1 MEKGIRVNAGQDI
14 GKTIIFAQNQKHARY
29 IVERFGKLYSNCPGD
44 YIKTVLHSD
53 DYSHTI
59 IDDFELKEYPAI
71 TVSVDMMDT
80 GIDVP
85 EIVNLVFF

>member
-1 MEKGIRVNAGQDI
+1 M
-14 GKTIIFAQNQKHARY
+14 
-29 IVERFGKLYSNCPGD
+29 ERFGKLYPNYPGD

-53 DYSHTI
+53 DFSHTI
-59 IDDFELKEYPAI
+59 INDFELKPRPVI

-85 EIVNLVFF
+85 EIVNLVFFKKVRSKIKFGK